1 MSLYEISAYTLSSNA
16 IEGVLLDQIIE
27 FFYKNKNLGN
37 LIINGLKLSYKL
49 PKTKYIWNYN
59 KELIGITFKMTNNIS
74 YILKNIDNNT
84 STIKIFDNLRCDLN
98 VKHTNDYL
106 LREFFPVYNLFE
118 LYDFILLRK

>member
-1 MSLYEISAYTLSSNA
+1 
-16 IEGVLLDQIIE
+16 
-27 FFYKNKNLGN
+27 
-37 LIINGLKLSYKL
+37 
-49 PKTKYIWNYN
+49 
-59 KELIGITFKMTNNIS
+59 MTNNIS